1 MFLFSLSG
9 RDRHKPLY
17 RDGRCDSD
25 IQRAA
30 RLQRRGGGRGLQR
43 KTQDSKYILL
53 NDLPLIRSPSQQ
65 GYIGEVEGED
75 FNERQAYIVF
85 YNHPFFPTSFTK
97 ERTSGRVAGQKEYRL
112 FFNNLL
118 IPKRDK
124 TPANQCYNCIRK
136 LAMLSLSV
144 RCEPLNSNQP

>member
-1 MFLFSLSG
+1 MFLFPLSG

-43 KTQDSKYILL
+43 KTQDSKYIVL

-65 GYIGEVEGED
+65 GYIGGVDGED

-85 YNHPFFPTSFTK
+85 YNHPFVLPASQRSGLQEESQDRKNTGYFSTIFSYQKGTK
-97 ERTSGRVAGQKEYRL
+97 PQPISVTTVSG
-112 FFNNLL
+112 NW
-118 IPKRDK
+118 
-124 TPANQCYNCIRK
+124 QC
-136 LAMLSLSV
+136 
-144 RCEPLNSNQP
+144 